1 MRAQNAWSP
10 VGPDH
15 GAEIERLLLRLKL
28 AAGADRP
35 EFRKWAIEQEVR
47 CQNSLR
53 FAHSELRHLGSFICE
68 WFCVSFQ
75 I

>member
-1 MRAQNAWSP
+1 MRAQGVWRP

-15 GAEIERLLLRLKL
+15 VAEIERLLLKLKL

-35 EFRKWAIEQEVR
+35 EFRKWAIEQKIR
-47 CQNSLR
+47 WQNSAR
-53 FAHSELRHLGSFICE
+53 FTRSELPHLRSFISE
-68 WFCVSFQ
+68 WFCVCFQ

>member
-1 MRAQNAWSP
+1 MRAQGVWRP
-10 VGPDH
+10 VGPVD
-15 GAEIERLLLRLKL
+15 GAEIERLLLKLKL
-28 AAGADRP
+28 AAGADRR
-35 EFRKWAIEQEVR
+35 EFRKWAVEQKVR

-53 FAHSELRHLGSFICE
+53 FVHSELPHLRSFISE